1 MDIKPENYILIQGF
15 MITELGLKGT
25 ELLLYALIYGFTQ
38 DDETEFSGSWK
49 YMCDWT
55 NCRKPTVSSA
65 LLNLV
70 EKGYIIKRSERINGV
85 LFNRYKI
92 SWGVVKKLYWGGK
105 ETLLGGGKETLPNN
119 TSIYNTNDKTIKEIH
134 KESAAKQKNSVKT
147 VQEEFEERWK
157 MYPRKLGK
165 DKALSAYMKARK
177 ESTPRSLIEEGLK
190 RYLRFISTNK
200 VNEKYIKHGATWF
213 NQKCWE
219 DDYTVSEYQAPD
231 SAYDISNW

>member
-1 MDIKPENYILIQGF
+1 M
-15 MITELGLKGT
+15 
-25 ELLLYALIYGFTQ
+25 
-38 DDETEFSGSWK
+38 
-49 YMCDWT
+49 
-55 NCRKPTVSSA
+55 
-65 LLNLV
+65 
-70 EKGYIIKRSERINGV
+70 
-85 LFNRYKI
+85 
-92 SWGVVKKLYWGGK
+92 
-105 ETLLGGGKETLPNN
+105 
-119 TSIYNTNDKTIKEIH
+119 
-134 KESAAKQKNSVKT
+134 
-147 VQEEFEERWK
+147 QEEFEEIWK

-190 RYLRFISTNK
+190 RYLRYISANK

>member
-15 MITELGLKGT
+15 MVTELGLKGT

-38 DDETEFSGSWK
+38 DDETEFSGSLK

-55 NCRKPTVSSA
+55 NCSKPTVSSA

-147 VQEEFEERWK
+147 LQEEFEEIWK

-190 RYLRFISTNK
+190 RYLRYISTNK